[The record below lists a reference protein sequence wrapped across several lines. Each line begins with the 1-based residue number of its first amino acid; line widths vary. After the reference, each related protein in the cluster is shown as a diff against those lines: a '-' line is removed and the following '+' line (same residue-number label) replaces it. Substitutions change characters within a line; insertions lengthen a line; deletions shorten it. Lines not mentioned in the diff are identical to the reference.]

1 MVTNQSISGVV
12 DGDFYPVHITHIDAS
27 VAHHRELCSNVQ
39 GITV

>member
-27 VAHHRELCSNVQ
+27 VVQ